1 MSDFVLVLVSAALV
15 NHLILHSGTPDRA
28 RLHLLGLC
36 SALSMLLMVPAALV
50 LRQPQLAGLQL
61 LLALPLLALLAWG
74 VPTAL
79 ARLRP
84 HWPVQNL
91 APLLLGNV
99 AVLGLL
105 LHLATSQSSPAATG
119 AWALALG
126 MGFWLALALFDDLR
140 QRLDHPDMPRAFR
153 GLPIELIS
161 AGVMAMAFSGL
172 NGLFTQ

>member
-15 NHLILHSGTPDRA
+15 NHLILRSGTPHRA

-36 SALSMLLMVPAALV
+36 STLSMLLLVPAALL

-74 VPTAL
+74 IPTAL

-84 HWPVQNL
+84 HWPVQDL
-91 APLLLGNV
+91 APPLLGNV

-119 AWALALG
+119 AWALGLG
-126 MGFWLALALFDDLR
+126 MGFWLALALFDDLH
-140 QRLDHPDMPRAFR
+140 QRLDHPDVPRAFR
-153 GLPIELIS
+153 GLPIKLIG

>member
-36 SALSMLLMVPAALV
+36 SALSMLLMVPVALL

-61 LLALPLLALLAWG
+61 LLALPMLALLAWG
-74 VPTAL
+74 IPTVL
-79 ARLRP
+79 SRLRP
-84 HWPVQNL
+84 HWPAQDL

-105 LHLATSQSSPAATG
+105 LHLATSQSSPATTS
-119 AWALALG
+119 AWALSLG
-126 MGFWLALALFDDLR
+126 IGFWLALALFDDLR
-140 QRLDHPDMPRAFR
+140 QRLDHPDVPRAFR
-153 GLPIELIS
+153 GLPIELIG